1 MMLYPPA
8 GAELFRCPCGQ
19 VLRNPYYQRP
29 PTASQTNKKY
39 MSDEEIKSVS
49 VSKMG
54 EYLENWDVIERLYQE
69 L

>member
-29 PTASQTNKKY
+29 STASQTNKKY
-39 MSDEEIKSVS
+39 MSDEELKRQRRNQGLTDAGI
-49 VSKMG
+49 G
-54 EYLENWDVIERLYQE
+54 IG
-69 L
+69 

>member
-29 PTASQTNKKY
+29 PAASQTNKKY
-39 MSDEEIKSVS
+39 MSDEEIKRQRRNHDLTDA
-49 VSKMG
+49 G
-54 EYLENWDVIERLYQE
+54 IGIG
-69 L
+69 

>member
-1 MMLYPPA
+1 MMLYPPP

-39 MSDEEIKSVS
+39 MSDEEIKRQRRNHDLTDAGIG
-49 VSKMG
+49 KF
-54 EYLENWDVIERLYQE
+54 
-69 L
+69 